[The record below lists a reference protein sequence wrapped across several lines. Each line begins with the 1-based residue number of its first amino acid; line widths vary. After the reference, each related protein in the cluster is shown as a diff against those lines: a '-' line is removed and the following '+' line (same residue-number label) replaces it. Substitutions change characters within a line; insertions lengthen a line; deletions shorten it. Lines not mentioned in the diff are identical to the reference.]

1 MESEGWVREGLDVG
15 DDFDRVALGVLT
27 AIFRDTNMGESYDK
41 LRQITGKDEEADNAL
56 LQQASLL
63 MEPYHNWTT
72 QFESKHTGMTEDA
85 LRIKP
90 GASTGLAVRSGTY
103 ERLGTPAMQEE
114 VDYSAYVATV
124 KGELG
129 MVINPCSFG
138 GFHKWGYANGWMVYF
153 MENPIKK
160 NDLGVPPI
168 YGNPPYVFFHGMD
181 DPKPFIGSLNST
193 YHRWHPGHLTAW
205 QRQCP
210 NTQGLGKSWH
220 KWMCLRMGIYPN

>member
-1 MESEGWVREGLDVG
+1 MDVG

-168 YGNPPYVFFHGMD
+168 YGNPHMCFFMAWMTLNHSS
-181 DPKPFIGSLNST
+181 DP
-193 YHRWHPGHLTAW
+193 
-205 QRQCP
+205 
-210 NTQGLGKSWH
+210 
-220 KWMCLRMGIYPN
+220 

>member
-1 MESEGWVREGLDVG
+1 MDVG

-72 QFESKHTGMTEDA
+72 QFESKHTGMTENA

-138 GFHKWGYANGWMVYF
+138 GFHKWGYAHLW
-153 MENPIKK
+153 K
-160 NDLGVPPI
+160 
-168 YGNPPYVFFHGMD
+168 PPYVFFHGMD

-193 YHRWHPGHLTAW
+193 YHRWRQGHLTAW